1 MSEVDSDEFDPG
13 SVKRGEVLYEG
24 KSKRVYRTDFEGLVW
39 LEHKDDA
46 TAFNGVKHAVIEGK
60 GRVNSR
66 ISAHLL
72 ELIEEEAGVPTHLV
86 AELNETDHLCL
97 AVDIIPVEVVV
108 RNRAAG
114 SLAKRLGLEQGL
126 VLDEPLVELFY
137 KSDALN
143 DPMVTEDHALLFGWA
158 AAWELAYMREAALK
172 VNDVLEDF
180 WAEHGLTL
188 VDFKL
193 EFGRWNGNQILLADE
208 ISPDGSRLWVAG
220 TQQSMDKD
228 VFRKDLGDLSET
240 YSKLF
245 NSIFGDEVAG
255 EE

>member
-1 MSEVDSDEFDPG
+1 MSGFDPA
-13 SVKRGEVLYEG
+13 SVERGEVLYEG
-24 KSKRVYRTDFEGLVW
+24 KSKRVYGTSEEGLVW

-72 ELIEEEAGVPTHLV
+72 ERIEVDAGVPTHLV
-86 AELNETDHLCL
+86 AELDDTAHLCL

-108 RNRAAG
+108 RNVAAG
-114 SLAKRLGLEQGL
+114 SLCRRLGLEQGAA
-126 VLDEPLVELFY
+126 LDAPLIELFY

-158 AAWELAYMREAALK
+158 EAWELAYMRQAALR
-172 VNDVLEDF
+172 VNEVLREF
-180 WAEHGLTL
+180 WADHGLTL

-228 VFRKDLGDLSET
+228 VFRKDLGSLSET
-240 YSKLF
+240 YAELF
-245 NSIFGDEVAG
+245 TRIFGSGEAAG
-255 EE
+255 AEERA